1 MHQADLMIR
10 SDTPA
15 VPHRGNQLAANTA
28 TVLLVAALGYACAKL
43 IIGFLPHSVGSAP
56 LEPTRSSA
64 SPTSGNRATAVERA
78 ASARLFGDAG
88 ATPEIAKAE
97 PAKEAPVTTL
107 NLRLLGV
114 LATDDSR
121 PAYAII
127 NGGGGEQVLG
137 IGDEIERAVL
147 REIHTAHVI
156 IENRGKLERLELP
169 KLELDGAAV
178 APVAAAQTSSP
189 AISNSAEGGQGLVNV
204 NDLPQTPGALRD
216 YLVRNPATMQQL
228 VSIGAYRENGKVV
241 GYRLM
246 PKQDT
251 AILRNYGIE
260 SGDVVT
266 SLNGVRLDNQRRGLK
281 ALRQLVTASNID
293 MTVLRNGA
301 EVPISISLQ

>member
-1 MHQADLMIR
+1 M
-10 SDTPA
+10 
-15 VPHRGNQLAANTA
+15 
-28 TVLLVAALGYACAKL
+28 
-43 IIGFLPHSVGSAP
+43 
-56 LEPTRSSA
+56 
-64 SPTSGNRATAVERA
+64 
-78 ASARLFGDAG
+78 
-88 ATPEIAKAE
+88 
-97 PAKEAPVTTL
+97 
-107 NLRLLGV
+107 
-114 LATDDSR
+114 
-121 PAYAII
+121 
-127 NGGGGEQVLG
+127 
-137 IGDEIERAVL
+137 
-147 REIHTAHVI
+147 
-156 IENRGKLERLELP
+156 
-169 KLELDGAAV
+169 V
-178 APVAAAQTSSP
+178 APVAAAQTPSP
-189 AISNSAEGGQGLVNV
+189 AISNSPEAGQGLVNV

>member
-1 MHQADLMIR
+1 M
-10 SDTPA
+10 TPSESA
-15 VPHRGNQLAANTA
+15 ATPHRGNQFAANTA

-43 IIGFLPHSVGSAP
+43 VIGFLPHGVSNAP
-56 LEPTRSSA
+56 LEPTRSSTA
-64 SPTSGNRATAVERA
+64 PDNSAPTNAVERA
-78 ASARLFGDAG
+78 ASARLFGDAS
-88 ATPEIAKAE
+88 AAPEIAKVEAE
-97 PAKEAPVTTL
+97 KEAPVTSL
-107 NLRLLGV
+107 NLRLLGI

-121 PAYAII
+121 PAFAII
-127 NGGGGEQVLG
+127 NGGSGEQVLG
-137 IGDEIERAVL
+137 IDDEIDRAVL
-147 REIHTAHVI
+147 REIHAAHVI
-156 IENRGKLERLELP
+156 IENGGKRERLELP
-169 KLELDGAAV
+169 KLELDGVLASP
-178 APVAAAQTSSP
+178 APSAAAQTASP
-189 AISNSAEGGQGLVNV
+189 AVSNNGTGQGLVNV

-260 SGDVVT
+260 PGDVVT

-301 EVPISISLQ
+301 EVPISIALQ

>member
-1 MHQADLMIR
+1 MIR

-204 NDLPQTPGALRD
+204 NDLPQTPHR
-216 YLVRNPATMQQL
+216 VRRRCHQ
-228 VSIGAYRENGKVV
+228 S
-241 GYRLM
+241 
-246 PKQDT
+246 
-251 AILRNYGIE
+251 
-260 SGDVVT
+260 
-266 SLNGVRLDNQRRGLK
+266 QRRST
-281 ALRQLVTASNID
+281 RQPTTRTQSPEAAGHCQQHRHDGPAKRRRSTDQHFAAIA
-293 MTVLRNGA
+293 RSQA
-301 EVPISISLQ
+301 